1 MSLLEN
7 LKQEARKREEDES
20 ADCEATR
27 LESLYQSQ
35 FKPSMQSILK
45 YLSELTDQLKILDH
59 EVRHQYE
66 MPGLGPV
73 AGLRHT
79 EYVVNADSSDNTR
92 VVRLRFQCISDSE
105 QTFAI
110 TPKSKADE
118 ACAFL
123 DSQTMRYTEWPIRDH
138 QQQVVG
144 LNLQLP
150 VVVKVN
156 FVFQADPELGSIR
169 ILISNFRGFK
179 VEKSLIQPHKVDDA
193 WLDNLGHYIL
203 RNRADMYDL
212 QIADS
217 AKDAIRQ
224 RLQEAKQQ
232 RELELQQALAREQLE
247 RQQQSSKSLLG
258 KLKSLTDRL

>member
-7 LKQEARKREEDES
+7 LKQQARKRQEAEG

-35 FKPSMQSILK
+35 FKSPMQSILK

-66 MPGLGPV
+66 LPGLGPV
-73 AGLRHT
+73 AGLRHS
-79 EYVVNADSSDNTR
+79 EYVVNADSSENTR
-92 VVRLRFQCISDSE
+92 VVRLRFQCVSDSE
-105 QTFAI
+105 LTFAVA
-110 TPKSKADE
+110 PKTKADE

-138 QQQVVG
+138 KQKVVG

-156 FVFQADPELGSIR
+156 FLFQADPELGSIR
-169 ILISNFRGFK
+169 IFISNFRGFK

-212 QIADS
+212 QIDDS
-217 AKDAIRQ
+217 VKDAIRQ
-224 RLQEAKQQ
+224 RLQQAKQQ
-232 RELELQQALAREQLE
+232 REVELQEALARERLE
-247 RQQQSSKSLLG
+247 QQEQSSKSLLG
-258 KLKSLTDRL
+258 KLKSLTERI

>member
-1 MSLLEN
+1 MSLLES
-7 LKQEARKREEDES
+7 LKQEARKRQEAAG
-20 ADCEATR
+20 ADCKAAR

-35 FKPSMQSILK
+35 FKSPMQSILK

-66 MPGLGPV
+66 LPGLGPV
-73 AGLRHT
+73 AGLRHS
-79 EYVVNADSSDNTR
+79 EYMVNTDSSENSR
-92 VVRLRFQCISDSE
+92 VVRLCFQCVSDSE
-105 QTFAI
+105 LSFAV

-123 DSQTMRYTEWPIRDH
+123 DSQAMRYTEWPIRDH

-169 ILISNFRGFK
+169 VFISNFRGFE
-179 VEKSLIQPHKVDDA
+179 VEKSLIQPHRVNDA

-203 RNRADMYDL
+203 RNRRDMYDL
-212 QIADS
+212 QIDDS
-217 AKDAIRQ
+217 VKEAIRQ
-224 RLQEAKQQ
+224 RLQVARQQ
-232 RELELQQALAREQLE
+232 REIELQEALAREQLE
-247 RQQQSSKSLLG
+247 QQREFSKSLLG
-258 KLKSLTDRL
+258 KLKSLAGRL

>member
-7 LKQEARKREEDES
+7 LKQKARKRQEDDS

-27 LESLYQSQ
+27 LESLYQSR

-45 YLSELTDQLKILDH
+45 YLSELTDQLKVLDH

-66 MPGLGPV
+66 MPGLGRV

-79 EYVVNADSSDNTR
+79 DYVVNADSSDNTR
-92 VVRLRFQCISDSE
+92 VVRLRFQCVSDSE

-123 DSQTMRYTEWPIRDH
+123 DGQTMRYTEWPIRDH

-179 VEKSLIQPHKVDDA
+179 VEKSLIQPDKVNDA

-212 QIADS
+212 QIDDS

-232 RELELQQALAREQLE
+232 RELELQEALAREQRE
-247 RQQQSSKSLLG
+247 QQQQSSKSLLG
-258 KLKSLTDRL
+258 KLKSITDRL